1 MKREDVDKLLG
12 WAREAQKVFEESG
25 ETDFEELR
33 RRESVKSMIGLR
45 DQDLTFAMVLSISI
59 PGMRR

>member
-1 MKREDVDKLLG
+1 MKREDVEKLLG

-33 RRESVKSMIGLR
+33 RREQNMIFNSFMKLGF
-45 DQDLTFAMVLSISI
+45 DYDGDLSLIHI
-59 PGMRR
+59 

>member
-1 MKREDVDKLLG
+1 MTKCDATLLLS

-33 RRESVKSMIGLR
+33 RK
-45 DQDLTFAMVLSISI
+45 
-59 PGMRR
+59 